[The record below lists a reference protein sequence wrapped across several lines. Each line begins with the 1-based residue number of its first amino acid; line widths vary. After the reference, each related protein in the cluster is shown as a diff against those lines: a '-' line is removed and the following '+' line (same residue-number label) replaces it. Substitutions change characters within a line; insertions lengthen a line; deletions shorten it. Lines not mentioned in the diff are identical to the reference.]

1 MRITYLGHA
10 AFAVTLEDDRSI
22 VFDPYESGAYDGA
35 LGYGPITGTFDIAVV
50 SHDHADHCCDDVTT
64 KAKHVVKSAGEHE
77 IEGITIT
84 SIPTYHDESKGSE
97 RGANLISVVEA
108 EGMRIA
114 HLGDL
119 GHPISA
125 DDVRALGSVDVVL
138 VPVGGHFTIDAET
151 AAVVV
156 NAIGPKLVIPMHFKT
171 EKINFPIQPVD
182 KFADLFENVERTHGS
197 EMDITKDT
205 LPDERTVVVLD
216 PAL

>member
-10 AFAVTLEDDRSI
+10 AFAVTLEDGRSI

-50 SHDHADHCCDDVTT
+50 SHDHADHCCDEVTS
-64 KAKHVVKSAGEHE
+64 KAMRVVKSAGEHE

-84 SIPTYHDESKGSE
+84 SIPTYHDESKGNE

-108 EGMRIA
+108 EGMRVA

-125 DDVRALGSVDVVL
+125 DDTRALGSVDVVL

-151 AAVVV
+151 AAAVVE
-156 NAIGPKLVIPMHFKT
+156 AIGPKIVIPMHFKT
-171 EKINFPIQPVD
+171 PKIGFPIQPVE
-182 KFADLFENVERTHGS
+182 KFAGLFKNVEHAHGS
-197 EMDITKDT
+197 EVDITKDT
-205 LPDERTVVVLD
+205 LPAERTVVVLD